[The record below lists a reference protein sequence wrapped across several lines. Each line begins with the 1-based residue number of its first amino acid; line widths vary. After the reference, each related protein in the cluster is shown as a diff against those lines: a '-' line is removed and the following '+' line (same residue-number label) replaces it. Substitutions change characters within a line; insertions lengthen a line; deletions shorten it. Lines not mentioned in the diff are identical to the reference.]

1 MAMSGGKDD
10 GSPMIEMNV
19 TPLIDVMLV
28 LLVMLIMTLPPVTNS
43 VNIDLPTPTINP
55 TNIIKT
61 DKNKIVLTAATNQ
74 ILWNGTPINPN
85 ELVGDLQQTLQLPVE
100 PELQFEPEANAS
112 YDLAA
117 QVLNIIKG
125 SGVTKFGF
133 VGNEQYRVFNSGGPK
148 NPTANAG

>member
-43 VNIDLPTPTINP
+43 VNIDLPQASTTPTN
-55 TNIIKT
+55 NVKV

-74 ILWNGTPINPN
+74 ILWNGMPITVNQ
-85 ELVGDLQQTLQLPVE
+85 LVANLQQTLTFAVE
-100 PELQFEPEANAS
+100 PELQFQPEANAS
-112 YDLAA
+112 YDLTA

-133 VGNEQYRVFNSGGPK
+133 VGNEQYGVFGTGGPK
-148 NPTANAG
+148 NPTVNAG

>member
-28 LLVMLIMTLPPVTNS
+28 LLIMLIMTLPPVTNS
-43 VNIDLPTPTINP
+43 VNIDLPTPSANP
-55 TNIIKT
+55 TNNIKT

-74 ILWNGTPINPN
+74 ILWNGMPINDN
-85 ELVGDLQQTLQLPVE
+85 QLVANLQATLKLPVE

-133 VGNEQYRVFNSGGPK
+133 VGNEQYREFGKAGAW
-148 NPTANAG
+148 NPTVNAG